1 MDYHTRESCFELT
14 GQKLFTSNAVLE
26 LLDNQIISFFQVR
39 RACQKHQGWDV
50 GIADMRGI
58 SKSIVP
64 CWRVRS
70 LAILCA
76 ACILSLLQQRHI
88 SYQWVWNVWYTIHGI
103 AGLHKRLL
111 IGGVYLLCAQGC
123 SLSSDCRDWV
133 LNCGKKYSLVVVRP
147 HNALLLILRHDC
159 SGSQEMVRTSLDG
172 PL

>member
-26 LLDNQIISFFQVR
+26 LLDNQIISFFSGQKSMSETSGLGCWHCR
-39 RACQKHQGWDV
+39 HEGHLQKHCPLLKGK
-50 GIADMRGI
+50 IASHTLCSMHPFPAPAETYLI
-58 SKSIVP
+58 PMSMKCLVYNP
-64 CWRVRS
+64 WHCWTP
-70 LAILCA
+70 
-76 ACILSLLQQRHI
+76 QE
-88 SYQWVWNVWYTIHGI
+88 TID
-103 AGLHKRLL
+103 RRC
-111 IGGVYLLCAQGC
+111 VFTVCTVC

>member
-26 LLDNQIISFFQVR
+26 LLDNQIISFFSG
-39 RACQKHQGWDV
+39 QKSMSETSGLGCWHCS
-50 GIADMRGI
+50 MKGI

-111 IGGVYLLCAQGC
+111 IGGMYLLRAQGC